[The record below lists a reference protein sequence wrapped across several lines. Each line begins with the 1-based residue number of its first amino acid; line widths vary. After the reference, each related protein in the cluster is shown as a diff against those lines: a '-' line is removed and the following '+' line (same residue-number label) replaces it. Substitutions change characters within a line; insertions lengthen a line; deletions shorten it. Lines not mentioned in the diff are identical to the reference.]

1 MGDIRV
7 LLALEPLM
15 LRELLRLA
23 VDNHPDIRVVA
34 DVPGGDVDAIMA
46 ATRRHRPNVA
56 VLTMAEP
63 GHAPGVGV
71 DLMADDPELIVLL
84 LSDRVAGARVC
95 RGNPPRCRGLTL
107 HSVAQVVGALRDA
120 HSPED

>member
-15 LRELLRLA
+15 LHELLRLA
-23 VDNHPDIRVVA
+23 ISNQPDLCVVA
-34 DVPGGDVDAIMA
+34 DVPGGDPDAVMA
-46 ATRRHRPNVA
+46 AARRHRPTVA
-56 VLTMAEP
+56 ALTMAEP
-63 GHAPGVGV
+63 GHVPAVGAE
-71 DLMADDPELIVLL
+71 LMADAPELTVLL
-84 LSDRVAGARVC
+84 LSDRVAGALVC

-120 HSPED
+120 ARSAD